1 MDTLS
6 DPFNG
11 KAVFSVVF
19 KRESEVL
26 EKGSSVFFFVVATQP
41 AASIHPT
48 AIHRAQG
55 TRRFIRDSITRRILL
70 LDNSL
75 SQGTE
80 AMQSVLGI
88 TGRNPKEIE
97 QVRNVPPLP
106 RRKNVNIRGV
116 GKNYDMED
124 PMKGALCSSL

>member
-19 KRESEVL
+19 KRESEAL
-26 EKGSSVFFFVVATQP
+26 EEGSSLFFVVVATHP

-55 TRRFIRDSITRRILL
+55 TRRFIRDSITRRIMF

-80 AMQSVLGI
+80 AMQSVLGT
-88 TGRNPKEIE
+88 TGRNPKVIE
-97 QVRNVPPLP
+97 QLRNAPPLP
-106 RRKNVNIRGV
+106 RRKNVNIRVG
-116 GKNYDMED
+116 GKN
-124 PMKGALCSSL
+124 